1 MNFVELKEGDK
12 CLVHIDIYQNKLTFI
27 DSYFLIQNCGS
38 LVIFGGWKRTL
49 SSQLALDISWVG
61 HLIFFHFCV
70 YKPKGR
76 QRHTTA
82 ASEDRIKNQKRK
94 EL

>member
-38 LVIFGGWKRTL
+38 LVIFGG
-49 SSQLALDISWVG
+49 
-61 HLIFFHFCV
+61 
-70 YKPKGR
+70 
-76 QRHTTA
+76 
-82 ASEDRIKNQKRK
+82 
-94 EL
+94 